1 MNKVTFITG
10 NQGKA
15 DFLAKYLGLEIAH
28 QKVDVDEIQS
38 LDLNVISEH
47 KARQAYEVIGSP
59 VLVED
64 VGLKFKALGN
74 LPGPFIKWFELELGL
89 DGICKLVNRLD
100 SREAIGC
107 ISFCYFDGNQPKF
120 FNGQIEGM
128 IAEEPRGSN
137 NFGWDPI
144 FVPKGAEKTLAEM
157 DDEETNKY
165 SLRTTTVYP
174 QIKEF
179 LEKLT

>member
-28 QKVDVDEIQS
+28 QKVDVDEVQS
-38 LDLNVISEH
+38 LDLDEIAEH
-47 KARQAYEVIGSP
+47 KARQAYAIIGSP

-64 VGLKFKALGN
+64 VGLSIKSLGN

-89 DGICKLVNRLD
+89 EGICKLVDKLD
-100 SREAIGC
+100 SREAIGS
-107 ISFCYFDGNQPKF
+107 ITYCYFDGSKPRF
-120 FNGQIEGM
+120 FNGKIEGL
-128 IAEEPRGSN
+128 IADQPKGTS

-144 FVPKGAEKTLAEM
+144 FMPTVAQKTLAEM
-157 DDEETNKY
+157 DDAETEKY

-179 LEKLT
+179 LSSS

>member
-1 MNKVTFITG
+1 MTNVTFITG

-38 LDLNVISEH
+38 LDPNVISEH
-47 KARQAYEVIGSP
+47 KARQAYEIIGSP

-74 LPGPFIKWFELELGL
+74 LPGPFIKWFELELDLG
-89 DGICKLVNRLD
+89 GICKLVDRLD
-100 SREAIGC
+100 SREAIGF
-107 ISFCYFDGNQPKF
+107 ISFCYFNGNQLKF
-120 FNGQIEGM
+120 FDGQIEGM

-144 FVPKGAEKTLAEM
+144 FIPNGAKHTLAEM
-157 DDEETNKY
+157 EEEETKKY

-174 QIKEF
+174 QIKQF
-179 LEKLT
+179 LGSID